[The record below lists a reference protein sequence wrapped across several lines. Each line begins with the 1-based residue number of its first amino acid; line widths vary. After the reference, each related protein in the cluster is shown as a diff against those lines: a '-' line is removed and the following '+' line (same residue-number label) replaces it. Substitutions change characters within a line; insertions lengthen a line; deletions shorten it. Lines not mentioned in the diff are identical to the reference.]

1 MAGDVEVIQVA
12 VEAFKK
18 VIVHAKGNPARIV
31 AVGVA
36 AGLAALAVG
45 IGYGVYK
52 GGEKVAGFF
61 GKR

>member
-1 MAGDVEVIQVA
+1 MAGEVEVIQVA

-18 VIVHAKGNPARIV
+18 VIVHAKGSPAQIV

-45 IGYGVYK
+45 IGYGAYK
-52 GGEKVAGFF
+52 GGEKVTGFF
-61 GKR
+61 TAR

>member
-1 MAGDVEVIQVA
+1 MAGEAEVIQVA

-18 VIVHAKGNPARIV
+18 VMVHAKGNPAQIV

-36 AGLAALAVG
+36 AGFTAVAVG
-45 IGYGVYK
+45 IGYGAYK

-61 GKR
+61 SAR

>member
-1 MAGDVEVIQVA
+1 MAGEVEVIQVA

-18 VIVHAKGNPARIV
+18 IMVQAKGNPARIV

-45 IGYGVYK
+45 IGYGAYK
-52 GGEKVAGFF
+52 GGEKVTGFF
-61 GKR
+61 TAR

>member
-1 MAGDVEVIQVA
+1 LAADMEVIQVA

-18 VIVHAKGNPARIV
+18 VIVHAKGSPARIV

-45 IGYGVYK
+45 IGYGAYK
-52 GGEKVAGFF
+52 GGEKVTGFF
-61 GKR
+61 AAR